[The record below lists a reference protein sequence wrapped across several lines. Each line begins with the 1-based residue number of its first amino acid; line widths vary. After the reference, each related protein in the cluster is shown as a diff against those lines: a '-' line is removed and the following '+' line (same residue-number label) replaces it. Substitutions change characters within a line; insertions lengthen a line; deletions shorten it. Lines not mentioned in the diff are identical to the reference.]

1 MNHTMKESAYGA
13 SMGMAKMGK
22 KTAKPMKKAVAKKAA
37 PKKMGKK
44 K

>member
-1 MNHTMKESAYGA
+1 MNKPTKEFAYGA
-13 SMGMAKMGK
+13 SMGK
-22 KTAKPMKKAVAKKAA
+22 KTAKPMKKAAAKKAA

>member
-1 MNHTMKESAYGA
+1 MNNPMKESAYGA

-22 KTAKPMKKAVAKKAA
+22 KAAKPMKKVAKKAA

>member
-1 MNHTMKESAYGA
+1 MNYAMKKSAGA
-13 SMGMAKMGK
+13 SMDMAKMGK
-22 KTAKPMKKAVAKKAA
+22 KTAKPMKKAAAKKAA

>member
-1 MNHTMKESAYGA
+1 MNYAMKESAGA

-22 KTAKPMKKAVAKKAA
+22 KAAKPMKKAAAKKAA